1 MMYRRYRTP
10 SIWREM
16 TQLQN
21 EMNRLFEDY
30 SPRHQ
35 RTAPG
40 FPAMNVW
47 ADENSVLITA
57 EVPGI
62 DPKEIDVNVLGD
74 TLTVSGS
81 RMPDDLPEDV
91 RYHRRE
97 RGYGK
102 FSRSMRLPYTVDVKN
117 VDAKFK
123 NGVLNI
129 TLPRAEADKPKKI
142 TVKSS

>member
-16 TQLQN
+16 NQLQN

-30 SPRHQ
+30 SPR
-35 RTAPG
+35 RTRSAPG

-81 RMPDDLPEDV
+81 RTADDLPEET

-102 FSRSMRLPYTVDVKN
+102 FTRSLRLPYTVDVKN

-129 TLPRAEADKPKKI
+129 KLPRAEADKPKKI